1 MWSCPFNHD
10 PRIGKNDMVSDDYF
24 LNHLPLDPYEWIDD
38 ISIQPL
44 PEKVTPK
51 KQQ

>member
-1 MWSCPFNHD
+1 
-10 PRIGKNDMVSDDYF
+10 MVSDDYF